1 MAGWAAPLLEI
12 PSRLI
17 PTSLRFLLLW
27 LSRAAIAGL
36 GVGPSPHLGLPG
48 SPRLGPWLQA
58 HTGEAD
64 PPPLSRKHRLY
75 AGACSALRPP
85 RRGDVPSLRAQS
97 GLSSSHRSL
106 VRIERLVAA
115 RSRVAGTA
123 THPSQ
128 QLLSYWPPQALFLC
142 LSRPPS
148 HPSAFSLLPCFEI
161 ADSCITLRNETHT
174 HGLRPDL
181 WVYLLVYLFIK
192 TEVLF
197 WASMR
202 YP

>member
-1 MAGWAAPLLEI
+1 MPALLRGPQHLWSEEGTPSPALLHLLKGPSPSLPPPSTPKVQSGWLGVAGWAAPLLEI

-128 QLLSYWPPQALFLC
+128 QLLSYWPPQALFL
-142 LSRPPS
+142 S
-148 HPSAFSLLPCFEI
+148 
-161 ADSCITLRNETHT
+161 
-174 HGLRPDL
+174 
-181 WVYLLVYLFIK
+181 
-192 TEVLF
+192 
-197 WASMR
+197 
-202 YP
+202 